1 LADITTGAI
10 TVLGVT
16 GPHYSRAEELIVSTG
31 NQRGLRTL
39 DAIQLAV
46 ALDANGRGGLDFFVV
61 ADATLADIAREAG
74 LPITNP
80 ETAA

>member
-1 LADITTGAI
+1 
-10 TVLGVT
+10 
-16 GPHYSRAEELIVSTG
+16 LIVNAG

-46 ALDANGRGGLDFFVV
+46 ALDANSRARLDFFVV